1 MVLYKHNEL
10 LTFFDRFTH
19 TLSNRDSGTPV
30 YTDYYLIKDS
40 ISMLLHLDVFEDK
53 LRLYHT
59 KNDKPLLD
67 MSNTKVSVIK
77 KENNSLI
84 FLNNSDTS
92 TEALKME
99 FMFEESVSV
108 RIYNQERVK
117 QVDKPIQYDTYD
129 MLELFWMEEDT
140 IKKTESHHIVQYT
153 RTINEVTINFRFDIL
168 QNTVEIEIFDQQHV
182 YLTSFINNISKLTTD
197 DDMLTIYRQE
207 RAIAKIF
214 LNDKVY
220 ILFENEFYY
229 DQI

>member
-67 MSNTKVSVIK
+67 MSNTKVSIIK

-99 FMFEESVSV
+99 FIFEESVSV

-182 YLTSFINNISKLTTD
+182 YLTSFINNISKLTTED
-197 DDMLTIYRQE
+197 NMLTIYRQE

-229 DQI
+229 D